1 MFFKLLSGLNRSGQF
16 GKQVKHFGAV
26 PAAFEVTIVPFSVLG
41 FIPDAVKRIDD
52 PALCFE
58 RNRNFMLT
66 KELHNERFTVDLPV
80 YHLLLQ

>member
-26 PAAFEVTIVPFSVLG
+26 PTAFEVTIVPFSVLG

-58 RNRNFMLT
+58 RNRNFMLP
-66 KELHNERFTVDLPV
+66 KELHNERFKIGRASCRERV
-80 YHLLLQ
+80 